1 MTTAQEILS
10 AYPSDMEPEEW
21 ALVLPGLQARMVQ
34 AESDAVALKEARNL
48 VIERALDGAKE
59 LVLDGY
65 KYAKVTKSTYS
76 DVKLAR
82 DYPEL
87 VDSIITDLRLA
98 YKPKITKAVIDKEL
112 AKLPEDRRL
121 EIQRD
126 ILGDSEISY
135 TATAVKAAKGT
146 KGVDA

>member
-34 AESDAVALKEARNL
+34 AESDAAALKEARNL

-65 KYAKVTKSTYS
+65 KYARVTKSTYS
-76 DVKLAR
+76 EVKLAR

>member
-76 DVKLAR
+76 EVKLAR

-126 ILGDSEISY
+126 ILGDSEVSY
-135 TATAVKAAKGT
+135 TATAIKAAK
-146 KGVDA
+146 KEVVQ

>member
-34 AESDAVALKEARNL
+34 AESDAAALKEARN
-48 VIERALDGAKE
+48 VIIERALDGAKE
-59 LVLDGY
+59 MVLDGY
-65 KYAKVTKSTYS
+65 KYAKVTKTTYS

-135 TATAVKAAKGT
+135 TATAIKST
-146 KGVDA
+146 KKEVVQ

>member
-34 AESDAVALKEARNL
+34 AESDAAALKEARNV

-59 LVLDGY
+59 LVLNGY

-76 DVKLAR
+76 EVKFAR

-135 TATAVKAAKGT
+135 TATAIKAAK
-146 KGVDA
+146 KEVVQ

>member
-1 MTTAQEILS
+1 MTTAQEIIAS
-10 AYPSDMEPEEW
+10 FPSDMEPEEW
-21 ALVLPGLQARMVQ
+21 ALILPGLQSRMIE
-34 AESDAVALKEARNL
+34 AEQSAAALKEARN
-48 VIERALDGAKE
+48 IAMERALDGAKE
-59 LVLDGY
+59 LVIEGY
-65 KYAKVTKSTYS
+65 KYAKVTKTTYS
-76 DVKLAR
+76 EVKLAR

-126 ILGDSEISY
+126 ILGDPEVSY
-135 TATAVKAAKGT
+135 SATAIKSAK
-146 KGVDA
+146 KEVVQ

>member
-34 AESDAVALKEARNL
+34 AESDAAALKEARNV

-65 KYAKVTKSTYS
+65 KYARVTKTTYS
-76 DVKLAR
+76 EVKLAR

-135 TATAVKAAKGT
+135 TATAIKST
-146 KGVDA
+146 KKEVVQ

>member
-34 AESDAVALKEARNL
+34 AESDATALKEARNL

-59 LVLDGY
+59 LVLNGY
-65 KYAKVTKSTYS
+65 KYSKVTKTTYS
-76 DVKLAR
+76 EVKLAR

>member
-34 AESDAVALKEARNL
+34 AESDAAALKEARNI

-65 KYAKVTKSTYS
+65 KYARVTKSTYS
-76 DVKLAR
+76 EVKLAR

-126 ILGDSEISY
+126 ILGDSEVPY
-135 TATAVKAAKGT
+135 TAPAVKTAKGT

>member
-34 AESDAVALKEARNL
+34 AESDAAALKEARNV

-65 KYAKVTKSTYS
+65 KYARVTKTTYS

>member
-34 AESDAVALKEARNL
+34 AESDAAALKEARNI

-65 KYAKVTKSTYS
+65 KYARVTKTTYS
-76 DVKLAR
+76 EVKLAR

-121 EIQRD
+121 EIQRA
-126 ILGDSEISY
+126 ILGDSEVSY
-135 TATAVKAAKGT
+135 TATAIKST
-146 KGVDA
+146 KKEVVQ

>member
-34 AESDAVALKEARNL
+34 AENDAVALKEARNL
-48 VIERALDGAKE
+48 VIEKALDGAKE

-65 KYAKVTKSTYS
+65 KYARVTKSTYS
-76 DVKLAR
+76 EVKLAR

-121 EIQRD
+121 EIQRA
-126 ILGDSEISY
+126 ILGDSEVSY
-135 TATAVKAAKGT
+135 TATAIKST
-146 KGVDA
+146 KKEVVQ

>member
-34 AESDAVALKEARNL
+34 AESDAVALKEARNI

-65 KYAKVTKSTYS
+65 KYARVTKSTYS
-76 DVKLAR
+76 EVKLAR

-126 ILGDSEISY
+126 ILGDSEVSY
-135 TATAVKAAKGT
+135 TATAVKTAKGT

>member
-34 AESDAVALKEARNL
+34 AESDAAALKEARNL
-48 VIERALDGAKE
+48 VIERALDGTKE
-59 LVLDGY
+59 LVLNGY
-65 KYAKVTKSTYS
+65 KYAKVTKTTYS

-135 TATAVKAAKGT
+135 TATAIKAAK
-146 KGVDA
+146 K

>member
-21 ALVLPGLQARMVQ
+21 ALVLPELQARMVQ
-34 AESDAVALKEARNL
+34 AENDATALKEARNI

-65 KYAKVTKSTYS
+65 KYSKVTKTTYS
-76 DVKLAR
+76 EVKLAR

-112 AKLPEDRRL
+112 SKLPEDRRL